1 MKFMKYKLF
10 KSERLKGLSFAL
22 FFVSFGSL
30 FGQNSVEIANI
41 DNVKIQYSLT
51 KLESKE
57 TKEKYLIQVNVI
69 NNNSYPMY
77 YVVPGLVAQDKS
89 IVIDV
94 LNLNFA
100 KIKIRNSTGLFGDG
114 IGLSGDNS
122 NMKTINNGFLFVLM
136 PGKIYNSE
144 TTFKVKT
151 GEDPLVTNTVKANL
165 NKLLNFDVKIN
176 STNVNGIWSSTCSS
190 MDLSLTF
197 EENIGGISYIIQSVN
212 GKQSKWLKQTEMN
225 FTRENDNS
233 TTLTYQK
240 ANNTFLFSSSD
251 GISCT
256 LTKKN

>member
-1 MKFMKYKLF
+1 MKN
-10 KSERLKGLSFAL
+10 KSFNFGRLKSLAFAF
-22 FFVSFGSL
+22 FFVSFGCL

-57 TKEKYLIQVNVI
+57 TKEKYLIQVYVV
-69 NNNSYPMY
+69 NNNNYPLY
-77 YVVPGLVAQDKS
+77 YVVPGVVNQDKS
-89 IVIDV
+89 VTMDPFS
-94 LNLNFA
+94 LNFS

-114 IGLSGDNS
+114 IGLAGDNS
-122 NMKTINNGFLFVLM
+122 NMKTINNGFLFVLI

-151 GEDPLVTNTVKANL
+151 GEDPLVTNTVRANL

-176 STNVNGIWSSTCSS
+176 SANVNGIWGSTCSS

>member
-1 MKFMKYKLF
+1 MRILL
-10 KSERLKGLSFAL
+10 SLGLYLGFISQI
-22 FFVSFGSL
+22 
-30 FGQNSVEIANI
+30 FGQNAVEIANV

-51 KLESKE
+51 RLESKE
-57 TKEKYLIQVNVI
+57 TKEKYLIQVNVV
-69 NNNSYPMY
+69 NNNNYPMY
-77 YVVPGLVAQDKS
+77 YVVPGIVNEDKS
-89 IVIDV
+89 VTMDP

-122 NMKTINNGFLFVLM
+122 NMKTISNGFLFALM
-136 PGKIYNSE
+136 PGKIYNFE

-151 GEDPLVTNTVKANL
+151 GDLPLVTNTVKSNL
-165 NKLLNFDVKIN
+165 NKLSNFDVKIN
-176 STNVNGIWSSTCSS
+176 SANINGIWSSTCSS

>member
-1 MKFMKYKLF
+1 MRILF
-10 KSERLKGLSFAL
+10 SLGLYLGFISQI
-22 FFVSFGSL
+22 
-30 FGQNSVEIANI
+30 FGQNAVELANV

-57 TKEKYLIQVNVI
+57 TKEKYLIQVNVV

-77 YVVPGLVAQDKS
+77 YVVPGIVNEDKS
-89 IVIDV
+89 VTMDP

-114 IGLSGDNS
+114 IGLAGDNS
-122 NMKTINNGFLFVLM
+122 NMKTISNGFLFALM
-136 PGKIYNSE
+136 PGKIYNFE

-151 GEDPLVTNTVKANL
+151 GDLPLVTNTVKSNL
-165 NKLLNFDVKIN
+165 NKLSNFDVKIN
-176 STNVNGIWSSTCSS
+176 SANINGIWSSTCSS

>member
-1 MKFMKYKLF
+1 MRILF
-10 KSERLKGLSFAL
+10 SLGLYLGFISQI
-22 FFVSFGSL
+22 
-30 FGQNSVEIANI
+30 FGQNAVEIANV

-51 KLESKE
+51 RLESKE
-57 TKEKYLIQVNVI
+57 TKEKYLIQVNVV

-77 YVVPGLVAQDKS
+77 YVVPGIVNEDKS
-89 IVIDV
+89 VTMDP

-114 IGLSGDNS
+114 IGLAGDNS
-122 NMKTINNGFLFVLM
+122 NMKTISNGFLFALM
-136 PGKIYNSE
+136 PGKIYNFE

-151 GEDPLVTNTVKANL
+151 GDLPLVTNTVKSNL
-165 NKLLNFDVKIN
+165 NKLSNFDVKIN
-176 STNVNGIWSSTCSS
+176 SANINGIWSSTCSS

>member
-1 MKFMKYKLF
+1 MKNIKLF
-10 KSERLKGLSFAL
+10 NFDRLKISMFAWL
-22 FFVSFGSL
+22 FGSFGSL

-41 DNVKIQYSLT
+41 DNVKIQYTLT

-57 TKEKYLIQVNVI
+57 SKEKYLIQVNVV
-69 NNNSYPMY
+69 NNNDYPMY
-77 YVVPGLVAQDKS
+77 YLLPGYVAQDKS
-89 IVIDV
+89 IMIAT
-94 LNLNFA
+94 LNVNFA
-100 KIKIRNSTGLFGDG
+100 KIKVRNSTGLFGDG

-122 NMKTINNGFLFVLM
+122 NMKTINNGFLFVLS

-151 GEDPLVTNTVKANL
+151 GEEPLVTNTVNFNL
-165 NKLLNFDVKIN
+165 NKLSNFDVKIN
-176 STNVNGIWSSTCSS
+176 SANVNGICGSTCSS

-212 GKQSKWLKQTEMN
+212 GKQSKWLKQTEIN

>member
-1 MKFMKYKLF
+1 MRILF
-10 KSERLKGLSFAL
+10 SLGLYLGFISQI
-22 FFVSFGSL
+22 
-30 FGQNSVEIANI
+30 FGQNAVELANV

-51 KLESKE
+51 KLETKE
-57 TKEKYLIQVNVI
+57 TKEKYLIQVNVV

-77 YVVPGLVAQDKS
+77 YVVPGIVNEDKS
-89 IVIDV
+89 VTMDP

-114 IGLSGDNS
+114 IGLAGDNS
-122 NMKTINNGFLFVLM
+122 NMKTISNGFLFALM
-136 PGKIYNSE
+136 PGKIYNFE

-151 GEDPLVTNTVKANL
+151 GDLPLVTNTVKSNL
-165 NKLLNFDVKIN
+165 NKLSNFDVKIN
-176 STNVNGIWSSTCSS
+176 SANINGIWSSTCSS